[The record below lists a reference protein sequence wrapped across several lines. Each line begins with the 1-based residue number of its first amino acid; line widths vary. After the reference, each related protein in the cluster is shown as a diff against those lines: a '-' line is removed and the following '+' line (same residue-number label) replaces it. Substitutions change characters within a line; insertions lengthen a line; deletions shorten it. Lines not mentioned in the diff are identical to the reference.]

1 MLKFENLDIVLS
13 LVNRK
18 GNPSP
23 AKLSIR
29 ITQDSTSAVA
39 GDAPEPAQTLSETLD
54 ETSNTLMKRFKPLVE
69 ISGQIPKVRSS
80 VSSPSLDDPNRSSP
94 PKKDTCLCSL
104 RVECAFFDFGG
115 DLIQFLFFFHIRMIH
130 SIRWCK
136 HNEFRTRR
144 F

>member
-69 ISGQIPKVRSS
+69 IASEIPKVRSS
-80 VSSPSLDDPNRSSP
+80 VSSPNWTSELIFFPQ
-94 PKKDTCLCSL
+94 KDTCLC
-104 RVECAFFDFGG
+104 
-115 DLIQFLFFFHIRMIH
+115 
-130 SIRWCK
+130 
-136 HNEFRTRR
+136 
-144 F
+144 